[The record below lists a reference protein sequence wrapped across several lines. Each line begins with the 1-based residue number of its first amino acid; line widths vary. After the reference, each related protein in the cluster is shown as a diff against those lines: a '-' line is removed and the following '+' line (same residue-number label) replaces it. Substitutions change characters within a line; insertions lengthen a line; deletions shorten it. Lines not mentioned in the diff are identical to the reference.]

1 MHILRMNFSFLL
13 STVLYLWAEVADSA
27 AILSSYGRPFSVA
40 QACSHCLHPMHLV
53 ASYKSPLLMSVSSA
67 VAKDAPAVTG
77 WLRPDRPFDSAG
89 YAPQVESYLGSL
101 TALLVAPMGD
111 DAVGALTPDRPKPVD
126 PERLTANE

>member
-1 MHILRMNFSFLL
+1 MHSLRMYL
-13 STVLYLWAEVADSA
+13 SSLMRTAVYLCADVTSCS

-101 TALLVAPMGD
+101 TALL
-111 DAVGALTPDRPKPVD
+111 
-126 PERLTANE
+126 